1 MFWLGMLAGGAF
13 VGAWVLIGGWM
24 STRMPYQDPLDK
36 YSNDSVWDGV
46 LMAFVCTALLIL
58 FPFLWTYGWYYR
70 QRRRWRRR
78 RAARRAVQ
86 DEA

>member
-1 MFWLGMLAGGAF
+1 MFWLGMLAGGVF
-13 VGAWVLIGGWM
+13 VGAWVLIGGRM
-24 STRMPYQDPLDK
+24 ADRMPYQDPLDK
-36 YSNDSVWDGV
+36 MAYDHVWDGV
-46 LMAFVCTALLIL
+46 LTAFIATAMLVV
-58 FPFLWTYGWYYR
+58 FPFFWTYGWCYW